1 MPPRGYRKPSPE
13 VRSERIDV
21 YVTPDELAEID
32 ASAEVCDLTR
42 AAFVR
47 TCSLGGKPQA
57 KPARVTADAIRQ
69 LTAIGN
75 NLNQLA
81 YRANAGFVVSGSAI
95 NNALEAVLSA
105 VRRIG

>member
-1 MPPRGYRKPSPE
+1 MPPKGYRKSPTE

-21 YVTPDELAEID
+21 YVTPAELAAID
-32 ASAEVCDLTR
+32 ASAETCDLTR

-47 TCSLGGKPQA
+47 ACSLGVRPQA

-69 LTAIGN
+69 LTSIGN

-81 YRANAGFVVSGSAI
+81 HQANTGFVVSSAAI
-95 NNALEAVLSA
+95 NGALEAVLSA

>member
-1 MPPRGYRKPSPE
+1 MPPKGHRKSRAE

-21 YVTPDELAEID
+21 YVTPTELAAINE
-32 ASAEVCDLTR
+32 AAETCDQTR

-47 TCSLGGKPQA
+47 ACALGARPQA

-69 LTAIGN
+69 LTSIGN

-81 YRANAGFVVSGSAI
+81 KQANASFVVSAP
-95 NNALEAVLSA
+95 AVHATLDAVLSA
-105 VRRIG
+105 VRRLG

>member
-1 MPPRGYRKPSPE
+1 MPPKGHRKASAE

-21 YVTPDELAEID
+21 YVTPAELAAID
-32 ASAEVCDLTR
+32 EAAETCDQTR

-47 TCSLGGKPQA
+47 ACSLGVRPQA
-57 KPARVTADAIRQ
+57 KPARVSAQTIRQ
-69 LTAIGN
+69 LTSIGN

-81 YRANAGFVVSGSAI
+81 RQANTGLVVSTLSIDA
-95 NNALEAVLSA
+95 ALQAVLRA

>member
-1 MPPRGYRKPSPE
+1 MPPKGYRKPTTD

-21 YVTPDELAEID
+21 YVTPAELAAID
-32 ASAEVCDLTR
+32 ASAETCDVTR

-47 TCSLGGKPQA
+47 ACSLGDKPQA

-69 LTAIGN
+69 LTSIGN

-81 YRANAGFVVSGSAI
+81 HQANAGFVVSGPAI
-95 NNALEAVLSA
+95 NDALAEVLSA